1 MPESQLQSMIDVYQE
16 CKGGGW
22 AYVSH
27 IFAVF
32 VLVLCG
38 EGVQESSDS
47 IKVGVTSI
55 ASLAAG
61 VGFS

>member
-1 MPESQLQSMIDVYQE
+1 M
-16 CKGGGW
+16 
-22 AYVSH
+22 SH

-32 VLVLCG
+32 VLVLYG

-47 IKVGVTSI
+47 IKVGVASI

-61 VGFS
+61 IGFS